1 MEPTYIRWFDELSIT
16 DIPIVGGK
24 NASLGELMQ
33 RLRGEGVRVPQGF
46 AITVDAYRD
55 LLRDYELDS
64 FIRTELARHDLRDV
78 RQLSKCGAAIRQAIT
93 AASFSPEL
101 TDAISNAYHEL
112 ISRAGG
118 ITDVAVRSSATAE
131 DLPSASFAGQLESF
145 LHVQGIDHLM
155 QCCHRCFASLF
166 TDRAISYRVDKG
178 FDHRAAAVSIGVQ
191 TMVRS
196 DCGSAGVI
204 FSIDTESGLSSVVI
218 ITGSYGLG
226 EAIVQGRVVPDEFV
240 VSKATLRPP
249 YRPIIAKSCGSKK
262 VQIVYDEMAEHHI
275 AEVPVPAEKR
285 GLFVLSDDDILTLAR
300 WAVDIERHYSK
311 RAGQPTPMDIEW
323 AKDGVTGELYVVQA
337 RPETVVTRRDPAVV
351 KTKRLQ
357 RRGPIAVTGRAV
369 GQGIGAGPA
378 DVIRSVDEI
387 EKFISGSVL
396 VTEAT
401 DPNWEPIMKSAAAI
415 VTEKGGRTSHAAIVS
430 RELGIPCIVGATG
443 AISAISNG
451 EEVTVS
457 CAEGDEGRVYRG
469 LLPFTEEEIDL
480 RKLEKPKCRVM
491 LNIGDPD
498 NAFRYSFLP
507 VDGVGLTR
515 IEFIVSSY
523 IRVHPLALIHI
534 DRVAS
539 GDERNEIER
548 LTAGYREPRDYFVE
562 QLASG
567 IGKIAAAFHP
577 REVIVRMSDFKTNEY
592 ANLLGGKS
600 FEPREEN
607 PMLGWRGA
615 SRYYDA
621 GYREGFSL
629 ECGAITRVRERFGFT
644 NVSVMIPF
652 CRTPEEASRVLEEM
666 KVNGIE
672 RGKNGLAVY
681 GMCEIPSN
689 VLMADQF
696 LDLFDGYSIGSNDLT
711 QLTLGLDRDSAM
723 VAHLFDERNPAVKR
737 LVSDVI
743 RACRE
748 RGKYIGIC
756 GDAPSTYPE
765 FARFLIEAGI
775 ESISLSPDAVF
786 PIYLALASKGISE
799 QWNE

>member
-1 MEPTYIRWFDELSIT
+1 MEPTYIRWFDELNIN
-16 DIPIVGGK
+16 DISIVGGK

-33 RLRGEGVRVPQGF
+33 RLRGEGIRVPEGF
-46 AITVDAYRD
+46 AITADAYRD

-64 FIRTELARHDLRDV
+64 FISTELARHDLRDV
-78 RQLSKCGAAIRQAIT
+78 RQLSKCGAAIRKAIT
-93 AASFSPEL
+93 AASFSPQL
-101 TDAISNAYHEL
+101 TDAISNAYQEL
-112 ISRAGG
+112 IRRNGG
-118 ITDVAVRSSATAE
+118 VLDVAVRSSATAE

-145 LHVQGIDHLM
+145 LHIEGIDQLL
-155 QCCHRCFASLF
+155 QSCHRCFASLF

-178 FDHRAAAVSIGVQ
+178 FDHLAVAVSIGVQ

-204 FSIDTESGLSSVVI
+204 FSVDTESGLSSVVV

-226 EAIVQGRVVPDEFV
+226 EAIVQGRVVPDEYV

-249 YRPIIAKSCGSKK
+249 YRPIISKNCGSKK
-262 VQIVYDEMAEHHI
+262 VQIVYEELSQNHI
-275 AEVPVPAEKR
+275 AEIPVPSEKR
-285 GLFVLSDDDILTLAR
+285 GLFVISDDEILNLAR
-300 WAVDIERHYSK
+300 WAVDIERHYSE
-311 RAGQPTPMDIEW
+311 RAGHPTPMDIEW
-323 AKDGVTGELYVVQA
+323 AKDGVTGELFIVQA

-351 KTKRLQ
+351 KTQRLQ
-357 RRGPIAVTGRAV
+357 KRGPIAVTGRAV

-387 EKFISGSVL
+387 ESFVSGSIL
-396 VTEAT
+396 ITETT
-401 DPNWEPIMKSAAAI
+401 DPDWEPIMKSAAAI

-443 AISAISNG
+443 AISAISNR
-451 EEVTVS
+451 EEITVC

-480 RKLEKPKCRVM
+480 RRLEKPKCRVM

-507 VDGVGLTR
+507 VDGVGLAR
-515 IEFIVSSY
+515 MEFIVSSY
-523 IRVHPLALIHI
+523 IRVHPLALIHLDKVGSI
-534 DRVAS
+534 
-539 GDERNEIER
+539 DERNEIER
-548 LTAGYREPRDYFVE
+548 LTAGYIKPSDYFVE

-592 ANLLGGKS
+592 ANLLGGKT
-600 FEPREEN
+600 FEPKEEN
-607 PMLGWRGA
+607 PMIGWRGA
-615 SRYYDA
+615 SRYYDQ

-629 ECGAITRVRERFGFT
+629 ECTAIRRVRDVFGFT
-644 NVSVMIPF
+644 NVAVMIPF

-666 KVNGIE
+666 KRNGIE
-672 RGKNGLAVY
+672 RGKDGLAVY

-696 LDLFDGYSIGSNDLT
+696 LNLFDGYSIGSNDLT

-737 LVSDVI
+737 LITDVI
-743 RACRE
+743 IACRE

-775 ESISLSPDAVF
+775 DSISLSPDAVF
-786 PIYLALASKGISE
+786 PVYAALASGGIPK
-799 QWNE
+799 